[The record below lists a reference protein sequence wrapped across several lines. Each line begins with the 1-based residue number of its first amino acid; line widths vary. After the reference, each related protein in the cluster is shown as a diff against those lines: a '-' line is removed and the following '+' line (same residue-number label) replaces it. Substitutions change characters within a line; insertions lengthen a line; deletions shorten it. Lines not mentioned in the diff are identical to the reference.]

1 MGLELLG
8 EETDPERRARLL
20 DSGRRDVRDLDTIIE
35 EVLVMARADG
45 RLPARPFERVDL
57 RALLESE
64 AARTGATVGGD
75 PADAMVA
82 GDPAM
87 LRHLVRNL
95 LENAHRHA
103 GGQEVRARLSAT
115 ADAVTIA
122 VEDRGPGVP
131 EAERERI
138 FAPFYQLPGA
148 APGGMGLGLALVQQV
163 AHYHRGRAQVRPRD
177 GGGSRF
183 EVVLPRD
190 HPPESPEPGRERRR
204 GPISPTK

>member
-1 MGLELLG
+1 
-8 EETDPERRARLL
+8 
-20 DSGRRDVRDLDTIIE
+20 
-35 EVLVMARADG
+35 
-45 RLPARPFERVDL
+45 
-57 RALLESE
+57 
-64 AARTGATVGGD
+64 
-75 PADAMVA
+75 
-82 GDPAM
+82 M

-95 LENAHRHA
+95 LENAQRHA

-163 AHYHRGRAQVRPRD
+163 AHYHRGRAQVHPRQ

-190 HPPESPEPGRERRR
+190 HLPENQ
-204 GPISPTK
+204 PIARPKMKP